1 MHIVENKAI
10 RAGKAYCYAC
20 ECLWDA
26 SLKKYL
32 KPSIAIRRLEGNPPS
47 FVPNDY
53 LASLLQAYSTDPL
66 YMDEQSRRIIATVI
80 AKYGDG
86 VYDRIRAPKDKTG
99 MSSAQ
104 AVFIGPALVLG
115 GITRKYRID
124 HMLCQ
129 AFGDKT
135 ADEILALAWYI
146 ASEGDALSNSD
157 SWLDHFENP
166 AGCSMSSRDITKV
179 LDSMSYDSIMTFY
192 KQWLAVFKKVKD
204 KVLYDLTSISYYGHG
219 INLAAWGHNR
229 DNESLPQVNYALLCL
244 RSTAMPLFAW
254 TLDGSINDVTT
265 LVNTLQFLDKLGYKP
280 DCLLMDRGFAAEE
293 NITYMPR
300 HKQTFLQALKVN
312 PDWVKC
318 VIDVG

>member
-10 RAGKAYCYAC
+10 RAGKIYCYAC
-20 ECLWDA
+20 ECLWD
-26 SLKKYL
+26 SILKKYL
-32 KPSIAIRRLEGNPPS
+32 KPSTAVGRLEGNPPS

-53 LASLLQAYSTDPL
+53 LTSLLLTHSNDPSSL
-66 YMDEQSRRIIATVI
+66 DERSKRIIETVI
-80 AKYGDG
+80 AKYGVG

-99 MSSAQ
+99 VNSAQ

-124 HMLCQ
+124 HMLCK
-129 AFGDKT
+129 AFGNNT

-157 SWLDHFENP
+157 SWLEHFENP
-166 AGCSMSSRDITKV
+166 AGCSMSSQDITRL
-179 LDSMSYDSIMTFY
+179 LDSMHYDSIMFFY
-192 KQWLAVFKKVKD
+192 KQWLAAFKKVGD

-229 DNESLPQVNYALLCL
+229 DNEALPQVNYALLCL

-254 TLDGSINDVTT
+254 TLDGSISDVAT
-265 LVNTLQFLDKLGYKP
+265 LTNTLQFLDKLGYKP

-293 NITYMPR
+293 NITYMLR
-300 HKQTFLQALKVN
+300 RK
-312 PDWVKC
+312 
-318 VIDVG
+318 